1 MIKFFRQIRQKL
13 LTENLPD
20 GQAGKFS
27 KYLLYAIGEIILVVI
42 GILIALQINNWN
54 EHRKAEIA
62 QKVLLENFLEDLKAD
77 ATQLQGYQQTLTE
90 YLATH
95 LQIQQA
101 RKGMIKQ
108 DSITNPVNFR
118 GSIRYHSIVLNNHPD
133 IATKIMNEALR
144 DDILN
149 YYQKLSNLNNAYN
162 QFHSVILEIVRPY
175 LAANNLLN
183 PDYLFNNPNQEGS
196 SLVLED
202 FYKVIMTKEFGQILF
217 EANLKANE
225 TKGIIELLL
234 DENAKLCQSLKQA
247 L

>member
-1 MIKFFRQIRQKL
+1 M
-13 LTENLPD
+13 
-20 GQAGKFS
+20 GKYF
-27 KYLLYAIGEIILVVI
+27 KYAIGEIVLVVI

-54 EHRKAEIA
+54 ENRKAQIA

-77 ATQLQGYQQTLTE
+77 ATLLQGYQQNLTE
-90 YLATH
+90 YLVTH
-95 LQIQQA
+95 LDIQQA
-101 RKGMIKQ
+101 RKGIIKQ

-133 IATKIMNEALR
+133 IATKIMNEALK

-162 QFHSVILEIVRPY
+162 QFHSVILETVRPY

-183 PDYLFNNPNQEGS
+183 PDYLFHNPNQEGS

-202 FYKVIMTKEFGQILF
+202 FYEIMMTKEFGQVLF
-217 EANLKANE
+217 EANLKASE

-234 DENAKLCQSLKQA
+234 EENVKLCKSIKQA